1 MFVMLQTIE
10 CSNQSPGSFGQ
21 YTGSFCQP
29 VTKHFNCDEI
39 SVVFTSDNT
48 TEKKG
53 FQLTY
58 STGKLLFI

>member
-53 FQLTY
+53 FQLIY

>member
-1 MFVMLQTIE
+1 MLIMLQTIE

-29 VTKHFNCDEI
+29 VTKYFNCGEI
-39 SVVFTSDNT
+39 SVAFTSDHE

-53 FQLTY
+53 FRLTY
-58 STGKLLFI
+58 KAGKLLFI